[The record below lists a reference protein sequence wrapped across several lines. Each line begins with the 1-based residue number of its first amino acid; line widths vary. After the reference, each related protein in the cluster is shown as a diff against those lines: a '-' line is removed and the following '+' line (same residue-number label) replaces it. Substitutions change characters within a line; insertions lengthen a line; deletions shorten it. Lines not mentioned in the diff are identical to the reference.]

1 MKTELQDVDVTED
14 VQNKLVRLEQ
24 ILNDAG
30 SVAVAF
36 SGGVDSTLLVQVA
49 HAVLGDH
56 MMAIT
61 QTDAAVPA
69 RELREA
75 QAFCERKGIRHS
87 ICSFDPLALKEYRQ
101 NGRDRC
107 YYCKRGIFTAIIRM
121 AKDNGIV
128 MVCEGSNMDDSG
140 DYRPGMRAV
149 EELGVRSPLREAGL
163 YKEEIRLLSR
173 AMGLGTWDKPA
184 YACLATRVAYGEE
197 ITEEKLHRIEMA
209 EQFLIERG
217 FRQERVRLH
226 GNMARIEVP
235 PEDIPRLM
243 AAGVREE
250 ICEAFREFGFDYA
263 AVDLQG
269 YRMGSMNA
277 MLRHRSE

>member
-1 MKTELQDVDVTED
+1 MKTEFQDLDIPKD
-14 VQNKLVRLEQ
+14 VQKKLVKLEE
-24 ILNDAG
+24 ILGKAG
-30 SVAVAF
+30 SAAVAF
-36 SGGVDSTLLVQVA
+36 SGGVDSTLLAQVA

-69 RELREA
+69 RELSEA
-75 QAFCERKGIRHS
+75 TEFCESRGIRHA
-87 ICSFDPLALKEYRQ
+87 ICFFHPLALKEYRL

-107 YYCKRGIFTAIIRM
+107 YYCKRGIFTTISRM
-121 AKDNGIV
+121 AKENGMA
-128 MVCEGSNMDDSG
+128 MVCEGSNMDDCG

-163 YKEEIRLLSR
+163 YKKEIRLLSK

-243 AAGVREE
+243 AAENREE

-277 MLRHRSE
+277 MLHHRSG